1 MNTQGQGRLS
11 PKRITYVDGIRML
24 EGYTQAEY
32 MALLS
37 QEVKQHYQIENLR
50 REMKVSNKR
59 IRNKR
64 KEGK

>member
-1 MNTQGQGRLS
+1 MNNGGKDAPS
-11 PKRITYVDGIRML
+11 KRITYLDGIRML

-50 REMKVSNKR
+50 REMLVR
-59 IRNKR
+59 HNKR
-64 KEGK
+64 KDNAK

>member
-1 MNTQGQGRLS
+1 MNIEGQGRPS
-11 PKRITYVDGIRML
+11 KRITYVEGIRIL

-50 REMKVSNKR
+50 QRMFL
-59 IRNKR
+59 RNK
-64 KEGK
+64 GKGQR